1 MTKILIK
8 AEGVKDDV
16 LEEMIESL
24 EKATDCAITWRQVYV
39 LESES
44 VKALKILHSLFGG
57 EVEESESVY
66 HKEKTLKKSR
76 TKGGKPGRV
85 VSNKWSIL
93 TGLHAGEV
101 LVTQKVNKMAK
112 SGELPAGTE
121 LRHPKLGMRFVSNGK
136 LIEEPAIHP
145 VEVTA

>member
-16 LEEMIESL
+16 LEEMIRSL
-24 EKATDCAITWRQVYV
+24 ENATDCAIAWRQVYV

-44 VKALKILHSLFGG
+44 TKALKILHSPFGG
-57 EVEESESVY
+57 EVEEGEIVSR
-66 HKEKTLKKSR
+66 KEKTLKKPR
-76 TKGGKPGRV
+76 AKGGKSGRV
-85 VSNKWSIL
+85 VSNKWTVL

-101 LVTQKVNKMAK
+101 LITQRVNKMCAR
-112 SGELPAGTE
+112 GELHAGE
-121 LRHPKLGMRFVSNGK
+121 KLSHPKLGVRFVSNGK